1 MALSRVHSISQLP
14 KRSRNRTPLR
24 IRTTL
29 HDKHQA
35 WKEGQRSGRWW
46 RVTLYVHTCSGR
58 NRIIPLMP
66 RPNTDSAPN
75 KPVTWPRNQLLI
87 HHAVTIPVH
96 TFTIRRYGT
105 RSRYKCGPKLTG
117 CSTMPAKQMFVVL
130 EFDWPEGELR
140 GVPQHGIGEC
150 VILEIKRNVSNFRWK
165 CHSY

>member
-1 MALSRVHSISQLP
+1 MALFWVHSISQLP
-14 KRSRNRTPLR
+14 KRSRNRTALQ
-24 IRTTL
+24 IHTTL
-29 HDKHQA
+29 QDRSI
-35 WKEGQRSGRWW
+35 RSGKKGRGAGGGD
-46 RVTLYVHTCSGR
+46 VTLHVHTCSGR

-105 RSRYKCGPKLTG
+105 RSRYKCGPTLTG

-130 EFDWPEGELR
+130 EFDWLEGELR